1 MKTIQTHLARA
12 ACALAA
18 CAACAGAASAAVLTE
33 NFDNISAL
41 IDWQLVN
48 RSSPV
53 GQPWFQGNAGI
64 FAAASGAAD
73 SYIGANYLSALNG
86 NGSVDNWLITP
97 ALALSGPTEI
107 SFATRSATHPA
118 GFNDSLS
125 LLYSPSGRTGVAD
138 FTMVLATVGGASAYP
153 TAWTS
158 YAASID
164 ATGSG
169 RFAFRYTGDA
179 ATANY
184 IGIDTVNV
192 VAVPEP
198 ALYAQ
203 LALGLCAV
211 GVLRRRAAQRKP
223 T

>member
-1 MKTIQTHLARA
+1 MKMFTPQLARA

-18 CAACAGAASAAVLTE
+18 CTACAGAARADVLNE
-33 NFDNISAL
+33 NFNDISTL
-41 IDWQLVN
+41 VDWQLIN
-48 RSSPV
+48 RSNPL

-64 FAAASGAAD
+64 FAAANGAAD
-73 SYIGANYLSALNG
+73 SYIAANYLSALNG
-86 NGSVDNWLITP
+86 IGSVDNWLITP
-97 ALALSGPTEI
+97 ALALAGPTAL
-107 SFATRSATHPA
+107 SFSTRSAPHPA
-118 GFNDSLS
+118 GFNDTLS

-138 FTMVLATVGGASAYP
+138 FTLVLATVGGAGAYP
-153 TAWTS
+153 TAWTTVQ
-158 YAASID
+158 ANID
-164 ATGSG
+164 ASGSG
-169 RFAFRYTGDA
+169 RFAFRYTGAA

-184 IGIDTVNV
+184 IGIDAVNV

-211 GVLRRRAAQRKP
+211 RLLRRRQAARQP